1 MDVAEVW
8 AEDLPSVYGLVPAR
22 GGVIVACAP
31 DIIFLADHDGDGRA
45 EVRDKLF
52 SGHRL
57 EQPGESRPG
66 ATCGSAVARDCRP
79 LALCPARTPRV
90 ATSRSRS
97 SGVAREHRCQ
107 LGGQSCIVQQ
117 QRLVGPQA
125 RKAKADAGAFR
136 YRSVRPSHHP
146 APACRLPHGSTNV
159 YRSSR
164 VRRLW
169 KCHWPDYPL
178 GGGFMPHPLRRWRLT
193 HPPRYADQHP
203 HHAHRRT
210 WKNQ

>member
-1 MDVAEVW
+1 MA
-8 AEDLPSVYGLVPAR
+8 GLR
-22 GGVIVACAP
+22 CA
-31 DIIFLADHDGDGRA
+31 INCSAATGWNSLR
-45 EVRDKLF
+45 
-52 SGHRL
+52 
-57 EQPGESRPG
+57 ESRPG

-79 LALCPARTPRV
+79 LALYPARTPRV

-136 YRSVRPSHHP
+136 CRSVRPSHHP

-164 VRRLW
+164 IRRLW

-210 WKNQ
+210 WKNQRAHLVALRDLESGVANGIRTRNNQNHNLGHYH